1 VSVDI
6 YSQGRGGAGGKG
18 GISSA
23 PLGTISNRKM
33 SVSVSP
39 DTSNLVEC
47 VPNFSEGRDR
57 SVIDRIVNAIGSVDG
72 VRVLHSDV
80 GESANRTVVTFVGE
94 PAPVEEAAYRGI
106 EMAADAI
113 DMQKHSGTH
122 PRIGCTD
129 VCPFVPIGTTSID
142 DCIAIAE
149 RVGDRVGRELAIPV
163 YLYAEA
169 ARHEGRRSLPAIRR
183 GEYEG
188 LAGKVGMPE
197 FAPDY
202 GPASFNARSGATAI
216 GARRFL
222 IAWNVNLNTKDVDIA
237 REIARRLRTSGKQG
251 DAGERIPGR
260 FRGLQGDGWFIDEF
274 DRAQVTF
281 NILDHQTTPLASVF
295 EACKVEA
302 DSFGVEVTGSELV
315 GLVPKE
321 ALVEVGRHY
330 ETDEGDERTLIAYA
344 IRQLGLDQLNPFD
357 PDKRVLE
364 FAYEGQ

>member
-1 VSVDI
+1 
-6 YSQGRGGAGGKG
+6 
-18 GISSA
+18 
-23 PLGTISNRKM
+23 M

-57 SVIDRIVNAIGSVDG
+57 SVINRIITAIGSVEG

-80 GESANRTVVTFVGE
+80 GDSANRTVVTFLGE
-94 PAPVEEAAYRGI
+94 SAHVEEAAYRVI

-149 RVGDRVGRELAIPV
+149 RVGDRVGLELEIPV

-169 ARHEGRRSLPAIRR
+169 ARREARRSLPAIRR

-188 LAGKVGMPE
+188 LAAKMALPE

-202 GPASFNARSGATAI
+202 GPASFNARSGATVI
-216 GARRFL
+216 GARRIL
-222 IAWNVNLNTKDVDIA
+222 IAWNVNLNTKDVGIA
-237 REIARRLRTSGKQG
+237 SEIARRLRTSGRQG
-251 DAGERIPGR
+251 AGGERIPGR
-260 FRGLQGDGWFIDEF
+260 FRGLQADGWFIDEF

-302 DSFGVEVTGSELV
+302 DSFSVEVTGSELV

-330 ETDEGDERTLIAYA
+330 ATEEGDERTLIGHA
-344 IRQLGLDQLNPFD
+344 IRQLGLGQLNPFD

-364 FAYEGQ
+364 FAYQGQ